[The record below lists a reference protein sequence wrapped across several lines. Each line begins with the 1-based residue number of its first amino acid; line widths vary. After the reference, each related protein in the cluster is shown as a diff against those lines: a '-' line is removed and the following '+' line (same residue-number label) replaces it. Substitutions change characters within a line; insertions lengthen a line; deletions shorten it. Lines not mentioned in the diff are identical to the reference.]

1 MCELLAR
8 KVKNRKCFTFQLLKQ
23 FLLFPDS
30 SLASSN
36 ISVSKYDALLF
47 SDESL
52 HTVLKIMET
61 QLEYYDLRRSL
72 TLLMMVS
79 KTWSFRDLPLG
90 VSILLPI

>member
-61 QLEYYDLRRSL
+61 QLIARKIWALINLKANRKQKQLEA
-72 TLLMMVS
+72 
-79 KTWSFRDLPLG
+79 FA
-90 VSILLPI
+90 